1 MNTMYNPMD
10 IRDGNHCNE
19 GRFTERFDD
28 APECMPRMDYRHGDD
43 APSPMPRDFHGREE
57 GPRCMPRGR
66 GRSANPNFSP
76 EDFAVHGEM
85 AHCMSRSHSMPGRP
99 DGNSFDPGGHGRPGN
114 PDFTPED
121 FTDHGAMPHC
131 MPHRH
136 GMPGG
141 PDGNGIGFG
150 GHGRPGNPGNMPPR
164 RPDPAFLKR
173 RIEDSDLMELID
185 MAGRMAQR
193 RPQSGPARSQSL
205 VLSILAG
212 REALS
217 QRELQQMLGI
227 QPGSLSELLSKLEG
241 KGYLVRE
248 KAGDRRGN
256 LLRITEE
263 GRKAIPSAD
272 EGPEDD
278 PFAALT
284 DQEQDQL
291 VLLLRKLLSN
301 WVDTMVASVPRE
313 RRTPFPHR
321 NRPVEL

>member
-1 MNTMYNPMD
+1 MYNPMD
-10 IRDGNHCNE
+10 IRDRNHCSD
-19 GRFTERFDD
+19 GRFTERYNDT
-28 APECMPRMDYRHGDD
+28 PECMPRMDYRHGDD
-43 APSPMPRDFHGREE
+43 ATGPMPRYFGGCEEGPHCMPRDFLGREE
-57 GPRCMPRGR
+57 GHRCMPRGR

-76 EDFAVHGEM
+76 EDFADHN
-85 AHCMSRSHSMPGRP
+85 AMS
-99 DGNSFDPGGHGRPGN
+99 
-114 PDFTPED
+114 
-121 FTDHGAMPHC
+121 HC

-150 GHGRPGNPGNMPPR
+150 GHGRLGNMPPR

-248 KAGDRRGN
+248 KAEDRRGN
-256 LLRITEE
+256 LLRITDE

-272 EGPEDD
+272 EVPEND

-291 VLLLRKLLSN
+291 VLLLRKLLYN
-301 WVDTMVASVPRE
+301 WVDTLDAAVPRE
-313 RRTPFPHR
+313 RRTPFPHH

>member
-1 MNTMYNPMD
+1 
-10 IRDGNHCNE
+10 
-19 GRFTERFDD
+19 
-28 APECMPRMDYRHGDD
+28 
-43 APSPMPRDFHGREE
+43 MPRDFGGREE
-57 GPRCMPRGR
+57 GPRCMPHGR

-76 EDFAVHGEM
+76 EDFADHGAM
-85 AHCMSRSHSMPGRP
+85 PHCMSRRHSMPDRP
-99 DGNSFDPGGHGRPGN
+99 DGNGFGPGGHGRPGN
-114 PDFTPED
+114 PGFTPDD
-121 FTDHGAMPHC
+121 FADQNAMPHC

-136 GMPGG
+136 GIPGG

-150 GHGRPGNPGNMPPR
+150 GHGRPGNMPPR

-217 QRELQQMLGI
+217 QRELQQMMGI

-256 LLRITEE
+256 LLRITDE

-272 EGPEDD
+272 EVPEDD
-278 PFAALT
+278 PFSALT

-291 VLLLRKLLSN
+291 VILLRKLLSN
-301 WVDTMVASVPRE
+301 WVDTMEAAIPRE
-313 RRTPFPHR
+313 RRTPFPRHD
-321 NRPVEL
+321 RPVEL

>member
-1 MNTMYNPMD
+1 
-10 IRDGNHCNE
+10 
-19 GRFTERFDD
+19 
-28 APECMPRMDYRHGDD
+28 MPH
-43 APSPMPRDFHGREE
+43 
-57 GPRCMPRGR
+57 GR

-76 EDFAVHGEM
+76 EDFADHGAM
-85 AHCMSRSHSMPGRP
+85 PHCMSRRHGMPDRP
-99 DGNSFDPGGHGRPGN
+99 DGNGFDPGGHGRPGN
-114 PDFTPED
+114 PGFTPDD
-121 FTDHGAMPHC
+121 FADHNAMPHC

-136 GMPGG
+136 GIPGG

-150 GHGRPGNPGNMPPR
+150 GHGRPGNMPPR

-212 REALS
+212 RDALS

-256 LLRITEE
+256 LLRITDE

-272 EGPEDD
+272 EVPEND

-291 VLLLRKLLSN
+291 VLLLRKLLYN
-301 WVDTMVASVPRE
+301 WVDTMDAAVPRE
-313 RRTPFPHR
+313 RRTPFPHH